1 MKTSRRR
8 TIGSSIT
15 NGRMRIIYVRDSIR
29 VLPSFLKEVL
39 GTEAISASVSFRNW
53 TFCRHASK
61 CSRCVSAA
69 YCRLVELDR
78 VTWIFTFNSQ
88 PNSRNSIDF
97 LLFYPLLPLFLVWCF
112 ATSLVVQT
120 ILFLSVKFLVT
131 CNLVYS
137 VLNNITSQ
145 LYLLCA
151 INNVSFDTTLMK
163 I

>member
-69 YCRLVELDR
+69 CCRLVELESR
-78 VTWIFTFNSQ
+78 HVNLHIQLATKFSKLYRLSSFFTRCYLFFWFDALQ
-88 PNSRNSIDF
+88 
-97 LLFYPLLPLFLVWCF
+97 LLLSCNYY
-112 ATSLVVQT
+112 
-120 ILFLSVKFLVT
+120 LFLSVKFLVT

-145 LYLLCA
+145 FLFCYA
-151 INNVSFDTTLMK
+151 Q
-163 I
+163 